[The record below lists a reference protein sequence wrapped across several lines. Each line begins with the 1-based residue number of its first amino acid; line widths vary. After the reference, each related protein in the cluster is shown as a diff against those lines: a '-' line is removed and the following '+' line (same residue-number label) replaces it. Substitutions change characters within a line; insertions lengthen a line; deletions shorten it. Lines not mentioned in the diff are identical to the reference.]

1 MKPAVKQKS
10 ASVANKGTPKRGR
23 PMGSKRLPDN
33 MIMVSFQLSPSVK
46 ALLDEAAIEND
57 MSLSQL
63 LRELCRKEAERR
75 SKERAT

>member
-1 MKPAVKQKS
+1 
-10 ASVANKGTPKRGR
+10 
-23 PMGSKRLPDN
+23 MGSKRLPDN

-46 ALLDEAAIEND
+46 ASLDEIAMLNEK
-57 MSLSQL
+57 SLSQL